1 MARTTVDITPLSPL
15 ARGIGQQGSGAV
27 QFRADPNAGKSAG
40 LLAKSL
46 GVVLDASQQRDRR
59 KINESNKQFELEFN
73 GYVTKALQ
81 DDNMTGVEELDTL
94 FPDMSMPRKLLILES
109 AGKKAIERD
118 EGYQAA
124 LAGIGA
130 DSSATDGISGGTPNT
145 LEGINQGYQLAEAY
159 IRKYYE
165 GSNAAFLSGALG
177 YHEAQRSAQLQQFV
191 ASQRATQSQ
200 DARNDFETTDKAL
213 AASGDWEALRQ
224 RDDFWKA
231 AGGNGFIQGKDR
243 NAYVT
248 DAAYNQAK
256 ANRDITVLST
266 MPEEYKGVMRG
277 KPALWQ
283 TYLANVQREI
293 DALNAQD
300 VAANMKRLEDEKKLR
315 EDFLRKKMINKETLT
330 EQELREIEANSTLSG
345 TRARLRDNTGVDQT
359 FSKAN
364 TTSIV
369 GQLKAARTTDDL
381 SDLGLNE
388 RMLNDPDELQAWA
401 ATQPD
406 IHPQD
411 VPTILAAAQEAY
423 YINDVRNSDEHKRFN
438 QELDAVLADVR
449 DVSVLENDKGLALG
463 ILGQDTTF
471 YRRGKEIAENEFEEL
486 VAIYR
491 EENGNNKLTLRQLK
505 EIRELVIAKTQ
516 TFVDKISAQGMTAV
530 RAAKNIGTFTDDLRK
545 TSNQYKDPDTDVIYD
560 VFDRVKALELR
571 NQGLG
576 DQIRQIG
583 NNRFIQVR

>member
-27 QFRADPNAGKSAG
+27 QYRADPNAGKSAG

-145 LEGINQGYQLAEAY
+145 LEGINNGYQLAEAY

-191 ASQRATQSQ
+191 ASQRATQAA
-200 DARNDFETTDKAL
+200 DARNDFEITDKAL

-300 VAANMKRLEDEKKLR
+300 VAANMRRLEDERKLR
-315 EDFLRKKMINKETLT
+315 EDYLRKKMINKETLT
-330 EQELREIEANSTLSG
+330 EQELREIEANSSLSG

-369 GQLKAARTTDDL
+369 GQLKSARTTEDL
-381 SDLGLNE
+381 DDLGLTE

-401 ATQPD
+401 ATQEN

-516 TFVDKISAQGMTAV
+516 TFVETISSQATAV
-530 RAAKNIGTFTDDLRK
+530 SAAKNIGTFTDDLRN

-571 NQGLG
+571 SQGLG

>member
-1 MARTTVDITPLSPL
+1 M
-15 ARGIGQQGSGAV
+15 
-27 QFRADPNAGKSAG
+27 
-40 LLAKSL
+40 
-46 GVVLDASQQRDRR
+46 
-59 KINESNKQFELEFN
+59 
-73 GYVTKALQ
+73 
-81 DDNMTGVEELDTL
+81 
-94 FPDMSMPRKLLILES
+94 
-109 AGKKAIERD
+109 
-118 EGYQAA
+118 
-124 LAGIGA
+124 
-130 DSSATDGISGGTPNT
+130 
-145 LEGINQGYQLAEAY
+145 
-159 IRKYYE
+159 
-165 GSNAAFLSGALG
+165 
-177 YHEAQRSAQLQQFV
+177 
-191 ASQRATQSQ
+191 ASQRATQAT

-213 AASGDWEALRQ
+213 AASGDWDALRQ

-293 DALNAQD
+293 DAMNAQD
-300 VAANMKRLEDEKKLR
+300 VAANMKKLEDERKLR
-315 EDFLRKKMINKETLT
+315 EDYLRKKMINKETLT

-369 GQLKAARTTDDL
+369 GQLKSARTTEDL
-381 SDLGLNE
+381 IDLGLTE
-388 RMLNDPDELQAWA
+388 QMLNDPDELQAWA
-401 ATQPD
+401 ATQEN

-438 QELDAVLADVR
+438 QEIEAVLVNIR
-449 DVSVLENDKGLALG
+449 NVSILEGDSGVALG
-463 ILGQDTTF
+463 ILDQDSVS

-491 EENGNNKLTLRQLK
+491 EENGNNKLTLRQIK
-505 EIRELVIAKTQ
+505 EIRELVVAKTQ
-516 TFVDKISAQGMTAV
+516 QFVNSV
-530 RAAKNIGTFTDDLRK
+530 RAQANPLDVAEKLPAFTDSLRN

-571 NQGLG
+571 SQGLG

>member
-1 MARTTVDITPLSPL
+1 
-15 ARGIGQQGSGAV
+15 
-27 QFRADPNAGKSAG
+27 
-40 LLAKSL
+40 
-46 GVVLDASQQRDRR
+46 
-59 KINESNKQFELEFN
+59 
-73 GYVTKALQ
+73 
-81 DDNMTGVEELDTL
+81 MTGVEELDTL

-118 EGYQAA
+118 QGYQAA
-124 LAGIGA
+124 LAGIGS
-130 DSSATDGISGGTPNT
+130 DGSATDGNSNGTPNT
-145 LEGINQGYQLAEAY
+145 LEGINKGYQLAEAY
-159 IRKYYE
+159 IRKYYD

-191 ASQRATQSQ
+191 ASKRATQAQ

-243 NAYVT
+243 NGYVT
-248 DAAYNQAK
+248 DAAYKQAK

-283 TYLANVQREI
+283 TYLTNVQREI

-300 VAANMKRLEDEKKLR
+300 VAAKMRMLEDEIKLR
-315 EDFLRKKMINKETLT
+315 EAFLRKKMINNETLS
-330 EQELREIEANSTLSG
+330 EQELREIEDSPRLSG
-345 TRARLRDNTGVDQT
+345 SRARLRDNTGVDQA

-369 GQLKAARTTDDL
+369 GQLKSARTTEDL
-381 SDLGLNE
+381 TDLGLTE
-388 RMLNDPDELQAWA
+388 RMLNDPDELQVWA
-401 ATQPD
+401 STQQD

-438 QELDAVLADVR
+438 QEIE
-449 DVSVLENDKGLALG
+449 SVLVSIRKVSILEGDSGVALG
-463 ILGQDTTF
+463 ILDQDSVS

-491 EENGNNKLTLRQLK
+491 EENGNNKLTLKQIK
-505 EIRELVIAKTQ
+505 EIRELVVAKTQ
-516 TFVDKISAQGMTAV
+516 KFVDVV
-530 RAAKNIGTFTDDLRK
+530 RAQNSPNDVAKNLPDFTESLRN

-571 NQGLG
+571 SQGLG
-576 DQIRQIG
+576 DEIRQIG
-583 NNRFIQVR
+583 NNRFIQVE

>member
-27 QFRADPNAGKSAG
+27 QYRADPNAGKSAG

-145 LEGINQGYQLAEAY
+145 LEGINNGYQLAEAY

-191 ASQRATQSQ
+191 ASQRATQAA
-200 DARNDFETTDKAL
+200 DARNDFEITDKAL

-300 VAANMKRLEDEKKLR
+300 VAANMRRLEDERKLR
-315 EDFLRKKMINKETLT
+315 EDYLRKKMINKETLT
-330 EQELREIEANSTLSG
+330 EQELREIEANSSLSG

-369 GQLKAARTTDDL
+369 GQLKSARTTEDL
-381 SDLGLNE
+381 DDLGLTE

-401 ATQPD
+401 ATQEN

-438 QELDAVLADVR
+438 QELDSVLADVR

-516 TFVDKISAQGMTAV
+516 TFVETISSQATAV
-530 RAAKNIGTFTDDLRK
+530 SAAKNIGTFTDDLRN

-571 NQGLG
+571 SQGLG

>member
-27 QFRADPNAGKSAG
+27 QYRADPNAGKSAG

-59 KINESNKQFELEFN
+59 KIDESNKKFELEFN

-81 DDNMTGVEELDTL
+81 DDNITGIEELDTL

-130 DSSATDGISGGTPNT
+130 DSSATDGSSNGTPNT
-145 LEGINQGYQLAEAY
+145 LEGINKGYQLAEAY

-191 ASQRATQSQ
+191 ASQRATQAQ

-248 DAAYNQAK
+248 NAAYEQAK

-266 MPEEYKGVMRG
+266 MPEEYKGVMKG

-293 DALNAQD
+293 DAMNAQD
-300 VAANMKRLEDEKKLR
+300 VAADMRKREDERKLR
-315 EDFLRKKMINKETLT
+315 EDFLRNKMINKEALS
-330 EQELREIEANSTLSG
+330 EKELREIEASSTLSG
-345 TRARLRDNTGVDQT
+345 TRARLRDNTVVDPA

-364 TTSIV
+364 TISIV
-369 GQLKAARTTDDL
+369 GQLKAARTTEDL
-381 SDLGLNE
+381 QDLGLTE
-388 RMLNDPDELQAWA
+388 RILNQPDELQAWA

-406 IHPQD
+406 IHPND

-449 DVSVLENDKGLALG
+449 DVSVLESDTGTSLG

-516 TFVDKISAQGMTAV
+516 TFVEKISNQANAV
-530 RAAKNIGTFTDDLRK
+530 QAARNIGTFTDDLRK
-545 TSNQYKDPDTDVIYD
+545 TSDQYKDPDTDVIYD

-571 NQGLG
+571 NRGLG

>member
-27 QFRADPNAGKSAG
+27 QYRADPNAGKSAG

-145 LEGINQGYQLAEAY
+145 LEGINNGYQLAEAY

-191 ASQRATQSQ
+191 ASQRATQAA
-200 DARNDFETTDKAL
+200 DARNDFEITDKAL

-300 VAANMKRLEDEKKLR
+300 VAANMRRLEDERKLR
-315 EDFLRKKMINKETLT
+315 EDYLRKKMINKETLT
-330 EQELREIEANSTLSG
+330 EQELREIEANSSLSG

-369 GQLKAARTTDDL
+369 GQLKSARTTEDL
-381 SDLGLNE
+381 DDLGLTE

-401 ATQPD
+401 ATQD
-406 IHPQD
+406 NIHPQD

-516 TFVDKISAQGMTAV
+516 TFVETISSQATAV
-530 RAAKNIGTFTDDLRK
+530 SAAKNIGTFTDDLRN

-571 NQGLG
+571 SQGLG

>member
-27 QFRADPNAGKSAG
+27 QYRADPNAGKSAG

-59 KINESNKQFELEFN
+59 KIDESNKKFELEFN

-81 DDNMTGVEELDTL
+81 DDNITGIEELDTL

-130 DSSATDGISGGTPNT
+130 DSSATDGSSNGTPNT
-145 LEGINQGYQLAEAY
+145 LEGINKGYQLAEAY

-191 ASQRATQSQ
+191 ASQRATQAQ

-248 DAAYNQAK
+248 NAAYEQAK

-266 MPEEYKGVMRG
+266 MPEEYKGVMKG

-293 DALNAQD
+293 DAMNAQD
-300 VAANMKRLEDEKKLR
+300 VAADMRKREDERKLR
-315 EDFLRKKMINKETLT
+315 EDFLRNKMINNEALSEK
-330 EQELREIEANSTLSG
+330 ELREIEASSTLSG
-345 TRARLRDNTGVDQT
+345 TRARLRDNTVVDPA

-364 TTSIV
+364 TISIV
-369 GQLKAARTTDDL
+369 GQLKAARTTEDL
-381 SDLGLNE
+381 QDLGLTE
-388 RMLNDPDELQAWA
+388 RILNQPDELQAWA

-406 IHPQD
+406 IHPND

-449 DVSVLENDKGLALG
+449 DVSVLESDTGTSLG

-516 TFVDKISAQGMTAV
+516 TFVEKISNQANAV
-530 RAAKNIGTFTDDLRK
+530 QAARNIGTFTDDLRK
-545 TSNQYKDPDTDVIYD
+545 TSDQYKDPDTDVIYD

-571 NQGLG
+571 NRGLG

>member
-27 QFRADPNAGKSAG
+27 QYRADPNAGKSAG

-124 LAGIGA
+124 LAGIGS
-130 DSSATDGISGGTPNT
+130 DSSATDGSSNGTPNT
-145 LEGINQGYQLAEAY
+145 LEGINNGYQLAEAY

-191 ASQRATQSQ
+191 ASQRATQAQ

-248 DAAYNQAK
+248 TAAYDQAK

-300 VAANMKRLEDEKKLR
+300 VAANMRRLDDERKLR
-315 EDFLRKKMINKETLT
+315 EEYLRKKMINKEPLT
-330 EQELREIEANSTLSG
+330 ETELREIEANSTLSG

-369 GQLKAARTTDDL
+369 GQLKAARTTEDL
-381 SDLGLNE
+381 VDLGLTE
-388 RMLNDPDELQAWA
+388 RMLNDPDELQVWA

-438 QELDAVLADVR
+438 QEIEAVLVNIR
-449 DVSVLENDKGLALG
+449 NVSILEEEGVALA
-463 ILGQDTTF
+463 ILDQDTVT

-491 EENGNNKLTLRQLK
+491 EENGNNKLTLRQIK
-505 EIRELVIAKTQ
+505 EIRELVVAKTQ
-516 TFVDKISAQGMTAV
+516 QFVDSV
-530 RAAKNIGTFTDDLRK
+530 RAQANPLDVAEKLPDFTESLRN

-560 VFDRVKALELR
+560 VFDRIKALELR

>member
-27 QFRADPNAGKSAG
+27 QYRADPNAGKSAG

-59 KINESNKQFELEFN
+59 KIDESNKKFELEFN

-81 DDNMTGVEELDTL
+81 DDNITGIEELDTL

-130 DSSATDGISGGTPNT
+130 VSSATDGSSNGTPNT
-145 LEGINQGYQLAEAY
+145 LEGINKGYQLAEAY

-191 ASQRATQSQ
+191 ASQRATQAQ

-248 DAAYNQAK
+248 NAAYEQAK

-266 MPEEYKGVMRG
+266 MPEEYKGVMKG

-293 DALNAQD
+293 DAMNAQD
-300 VAANMKRLEDEKKLR
+300 VAADMRKREDERKLR
-315 EDFLRKKMINKETLT
+315 EDFLRNKMINKEALS
-330 EQELREIEANSTLSG
+330 EKELREIEASSTLSG
-345 TRARLRDNTGVDQT
+345 TRARLRDNTVVDPA

-364 TTSIV
+364 TISIV
-369 GQLKAARTTDDL
+369 GQLKAARTTEDL
-381 SDLGLNE
+381 QDLGLTE
-388 RMLNDPDELQAWA
+388 RILNQPDELQAWA

-406 IHPQD
+406 IHPND

-449 DVSVLENDKGLALG
+449 DVSVLESDTGTSLG

-516 TFVDKISAQGMTAV
+516 TFVEKISNQANAV
-530 RAAKNIGTFTDDLRK
+530 QAARNIGTFTDDLRK
-545 TSNQYKDPDTDVIYD
+545 TSDQYKDPDTDVIYD

-571 NQGLG
+571 NRGLG

>member
-1 MARTTVDITPLSPL
+1 
-15 ARGIGQQGSGAV
+15 
-27 QFRADPNAGKSAG
+27 
-40 LLAKSL
+40 
-46 GVVLDASQQRDRR
+46 
-59 KINESNKQFELEFN
+59 
-73 GYVTKALQ
+73 
-81 DDNMTGVEELDTL
+81 MTGVEELDTL

-118 EGYQAA
+118 QGYQAA
-124 LAGIGA
+124 LAGIGS
-130 DSSATDGISGGTPNT
+130 DGSATDGNSNGTPNT
-145 LEGINQGYQLAEAY
+145 LEGINKGYQLAEAY
-159 IRKYYE
+159 IRKYYD

-191 ASQRATQSQ
+191 ASKRATQAQ

-243 NAYVT
+243 NGYVT
-248 DAAYNQAK
+248 DAAYKQAK

-283 TYLANVQREI
+283 TYLTNVQREI

-300 VAANMKRLEDEKKLR
+300 VAAKMRMLEDEIKLR
-315 EDFLRKKMINKETLT
+315 EAFLRKKMINNETLS
-330 EQELREIEANSTLSG
+330 EQELREIEDSPRLSG
-345 TRARLRDNTGVDQT
+345 SRARLRDNTGVDQT

-369 GQLKAARTTDDL
+369 GQLKSARTTEDL
-381 SDLGLNE
+381 TDLGLTE
-388 RMLNDPDELQAWA
+388 RMLNDPDELQVWA
-401 ATQPD
+401 STQQD

-438 QELDAVLADVR
+438 QEIE
-449 DVSVLENDKGLALG
+449 SVLVSIRKVSILEGDSGVALG
-463 ILGQDTTF
+463 ILDQDSVS

-491 EENGNNKLTLRQLK
+491 EENGNNKLTLKQIK
-505 EIRELVIAKTQ
+505 EIRELVVAKTQ
-516 TFVDKISAQGMTAV
+516 KFVDVVKAQNSPNDV
-530 RAAKNIGTFTDDLRK
+530 AKNLPAFTESLRN

-571 NQGLG
+571 SQGLG
-576 DQIRQIG
+576 DEIRQIG
-583 NNRFIQVR
+583 NNRFIQVE

>member
-27 QFRADPNAGKSAG
+27 QYRADPNAGKSAG

-124 LAGIGA
+124 LAGIGS
-130 DSSATDGISGGTPNT
+130 DGSATDGNSNGTPNT
-145 LEGINQGYQLAEAY
+145 LEGINNGYQLAEAY

-191 ASQRATQSQ
+191 ASQRATQAQ

-248 DAAYNQAK
+248 DAAYKQAK

-293 DALNAQD
+293 DAINAQD
-300 VAANMKRLEDEKKLR
+300 VAANMKRLEDERKLR
-315 EDFLRKKMINKETLT
+315 EDYLRKKMINKETLT

-369 GQLKAARTTDDL
+369 GQLKSARTTDDL
-381 SDLGLNE
+381 SELGLTE
-388 RMLNDPDELQAWA
+388 RVLNDPDELQAWA
-401 ATQPD
+401 ATQEN

-438 QELDAVLADVR
+438 QELDSVLADVR
-449 DVSVLENDKGLALG
+449 DVSVLEGDTGTTLG

-516 TFVDKISAQGMTAV
+516 TFVTKISNQANAV
-530 RAAKNIGTFTDDLRK
+530 QAARNIGTFTDDLRN

>member
-1 MARTTVDITPLSPL
+1 MARTTVDITPLSPT

-27 QFRADPNAGKSAG
+27 QYRADPNAGKSAG

-59 KINESNKQFELEFN
+59 KINEANKQFELEFN

-118 EGYQAA
+118 QGYQAA
-124 LAGIGA
+124 LAGIGS
-130 DSSATDGISGGTPNT
+130 DGSATDGNSNGTPNT
-145 LEGINQGYQLAEAY
+145 LEGINNGYQVAEAY
-159 IRKYYE
+159 IRKYYD

-191 ASQRATQSQ
+191 ASKRATQAQ

-243 NAYVT
+243 NGYVT
-248 DAAYNQAK
+248 DAAYKQAK

-300 VAANMKRLEDEKKLR
+300 VAAKMKRLEDERKLR
-315 EDFLRKKMINKETLT
+315 EAFLRKKMINNETLS

-369 GQLKAARTTDDL
+369 GQLKSARTTDDL
-381 SDLGLNE
+381 SDLGLTE
-388 RMLNDPDELQAWA
+388 QMLNDPDQLQVWA
-401 ATQPD
+401 ATQEN

-438 QELDAVLADVR
+438 QEIEAVLVNIR
-449 DVSVLENDKGLALG
+449 NVSILEGDSGVALG
-463 ILGQDTTF
+463 ILDQDSVS
-471 YRRGKEIAENEFEEL
+471 YKRGKEIAENEFEEL

-491 EENGNNKLTLRQLK
+491 EENGNNKLTLRQIK
-505 EIRELVIAKTQ
+505 EIRELVVAKTQ
-516 TFVDKISAQGMTAV
+516 KFVDVV
-530 RAAKNIGTFTDDLRK
+530 RAQKSPNDVAKNLPAFTESLRN

-571 NQGLG
+571 SQGLG
-576 DQIRQIG
+576 NEIRQIG
-583 NNRFIQVR
+583 NNRFIQVE

>member
-1 MARTTVDITPLSPL
+1 MARTTVDITPLSPT

-27 QFRADPNAGKSAG
+27 QYRADPNAGKSAG

-46 GVVLDASQQRDRR
+46 GIVLDASQQRDRR
-59 KINESNKQFELEFN
+59 KINEANKQFELEFN

-118 EGYQAA
+118 QGYQAA
-124 LAGIGA
+124 LAGIGS
-130 DSSATDGISGGTPNT
+130 DGSATDGNSNGTPNT
-145 LEGINQGYQLAEAY
+145 LEGINKGYQLAEAY
-159 IRKYYE
+159 IRKYYD

-191 ASQRATQSQ
+191 ASKRATQAQ

-243 NAYVT
+243 NGYVT

-256 ANRDITVLST
+256 ANRDITVLAT

-300 VAANMKRLEDEKKLR
+300 VAAKMRMLEDERKLR
-315 EDFLRKKMINKETLT
+315 EAFLRKKMINNETLS

-369 GQLKAARTTDDL
+369 GQLKAARTTEDL
-381 SDLGLNE
+381 TDLGLTE
-388 RMLNDPDELQAWA
+388 RMLNDPDELQLWA
-401 ATQPD
+401 STQQD

-449 DVSVLENDKGLALG
+449 DVSVLEDDTGTTLG

-505 EIRELVIAKTQ
+505 EIRELVITKTQ
-516 TFVDKISAQGMTAV
+516 TFVEKISSQANAV
-530 RAAKNIGTFTDDLRK
+530 QAAKNIGTFTDDLRN

-560 VFDRVKALELR
+560 VFDRIKALELR